1 MTTSPSLPL
10 SLRTVSQPT
19 GHHHDQDELEVV
31 TDQVREAIAG
41 AAAVGERA
49 AAWAEALAGRQDDTG
64 HQRVLEMFAAAV
76 RHVLGR
82 EILPAGDGEITG
94 ELRYALDAYVVLG
107 ATSPETA
114 PDLTTAEQLALV
126 AVGAVAA
133 TAPSTVLNDLARD
146 LPALCSVIESAL
158 ILAEA

>member
-10 SLRTVSQPT
+10 PSRPVSQPT
-19 GHHHDQDELEVV
+19 DHHDQDELEVV

-49 AAWAEALAGRQDDTG
+49 AAWAETLAARQDDTG

-82 EILPAGDGEITG
+82 DPPP
-94 ELRYALDAYVVLG
+94 R
-107 ATSPETA
+107 
-114 PDLTTAEQLALV
+114 
-126 AVGAVAA
+126 
-133 TAPSTVLNDLARD
+133 
-146 LPALCSVIESAL
+146 
-158 ILAEA
+158 